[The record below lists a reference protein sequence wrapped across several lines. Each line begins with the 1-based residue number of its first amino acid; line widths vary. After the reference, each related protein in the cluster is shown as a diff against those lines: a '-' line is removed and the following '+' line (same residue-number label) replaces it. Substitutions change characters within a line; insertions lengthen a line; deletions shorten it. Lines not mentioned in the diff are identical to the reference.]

1 LALGQI
7 AWLSHSIY
15 SVSNVETRIFTIG
28 KTSSAPQYV
37 YAASPNLFDAT
48 LPGFLVIDKSDE
60 GSGYSLSEQLY
71 TPKGSQSAL
80 LGSLYQVVHI
90 LMWYISL
97 CGTYPYV
104 VHILMRHSCLSELPI
119 EFRVHLRTLVI
130 FPLVPL
136 LPLFF
141 TCLGILGA

>member
-1 LALGQI
+1 MNLWQI

-15 SVSNVETRIFTIG
+15 SISNVETRIYTIG

-71 TPKGSQSAL
+71 TPRGSQSAL
-80 LGSLYQVVHI
+80 LGSLYQVE
-90 LMWYISL
+90 YI
-97 CGTYPYV
+97 
-104 VHILMRHSCLSELPI
+104 IMRHSSVYPHC
-119 EFRVHLRTLVI
+119 
-130 FPLVPL
+130 PLKK
-136 LPLFF
+136 
-141 TCLGILGA
+141 I

>member
-1 LALGQI
+1 M
-7 AWLSHSIY
+7 
-15 SVSNVETRIFTIG
+15 
-28 KTSSAPQYV
+28 

-90 LMWYISL
+90 LM
-97 CGTYPYV
+97 
-104 VHILMRHSCLSELPI
+104 RHSCLSELPI